1 MKKHLVTAMVLFMM
15 VSTGFLVS
23 SNQQKSQH
31 SSTDAILWDNY
42 GFTNDSAILFSQLDI
57 EYPFNSQVAD
67 DFILDADAQIKEVH
81 WWGAFT
87 SGIPPWPNPSD
98 FNIIF
103 YADDGTGNMPTGGG
117 MDDPTSTA
125 LAVYHMFTIN
135 GSLFS
140 TYDNW
145 FEYNVNLTEPFN
157 VSANTKYWIAIQIQ
171 LPVFPKWGW
180 GTNGNYP
187 DTLHDAMQGFPLLD
201 IPYWTNP
208 GWGDMAFYLIGDFY
222 IPQPP
227 TPDLFCSGRLE
238 WTEIKPG
245 ATVYGEFSIENNG
258 ESGSLL
264 DWEIESSPTWGTWT
278 FIPSS
283 GSDLAAGNMIM
294 VNVTCVAPDEKP
306 NEFTG
311 NITIVNVEN
320 TSDYCVI
327 PVYLKTPQI
336 TGVLFLQF
344 LERFLVRFP
353 NAFPRLRYILGC

>member
-1 MKKHLVTAMVLFMM
+1 MAQHFLFALRACRLCLVGPDLDLLSTTRTAHWL
-15 VSTGFLVS
+15 GF
-23 SNQQKSQH
+23 
-31 SSTDAILWDNY
+31 W
-42 GFTNDSAILFSQLDI
+42 
-57 EYPFNSQVAD
+57 
-67 DFILDADAQIKEVH
+67 
-81 WWGAFT
+81 
-87 SGIPPWPNPSD
+87 
-98 FNIIF
+98 
-103 YADDGTGNMPTGGG
+103 
-117 MDDPTSTA
+117 
-125 LAVYHMFTIN
+125 
-135 GSLFS
+135 
-140 TYDNW
+140 
-145 FEYNVNLTEPFN
+145 LTE
-157 VSANTKYWIAIQIQ
+157 
-171 LPVFPKWGW
+171 
-180 GTNGNYP
+180 
-187 DTLHDAMQGFPLLD
+187 
-201 IPYWTNP
+201 
-208 GWGDMAFYLIGDFY
+208 
-222 IPQPP
+222 
-227 TPDLFCSGRLE
+227 LFCSGTLE